1 MERENDCSFIDIMNE
16 KTRYETPIIK
26 LAVERKLISEKQYEQ
41 CRELVKKSKR
51 IGLESSIEEVLVKQG
66 FLSQDQLKELSEIVR
81 LGESGDY
88 FGGYRLRRLIGKGGM
103 GKVYEAVHEFT
114 GRKVAL
120 KVLDTQFTRE
130 ETNVTRFFQEV
141 RALAKL
147 GFPNI
152 VTLFDAGK
160 AGRRYYFA
168 MELVEGPSLA
178 QYVNRKKK
186 LHEREALLITEKI
199 AQALAFSHAKNV
211 IHRDVKPENILLD
224 EKNNPK
230 ITDFGVVMHR
240 DDDHMTLTQEGFMV
254 GSVHFSSPEQVEG
267 ARDID
272 GRSDIYSLGATLYYM
287 LTGRTVY
294 TGRNAEEVLTKHL
307 VGQWVSPRRYNT
319 SVSRRTVRLLR
330 KMMAKSRD
338 RRYQSMEEV
347 AAAIRKILKPRLYIR
362 VLIAAGG
369 AAAIFLAGALFE
381 VFSRFFESLISH

>member
-1 MERENDCSFIDIMNE
+1 MNE

-26 LAVERKLISEKQYEQ
+26 LAVERKLISDKQYDQ
-41 CRELVKKSKR
+41 CKELVKKSKR

-66 FLSQDQLKELSEIVR
+66 LLNDEKIQELSEILR
-81 LGESGDY
+81 LGETGDL
-88 FGGYRLRRLIGKGGM
+88 FGGYRLQRLIGKGGM

-120 KVLDTQFTRE
+120 KVLNSQFSKEGT
-130 ETNVTRFFQEV
+130 TITRFFQEV

-147 GFPNI
+147 TFPNI
-152 VTLFDAGK
+152 VTLYDAGK

-178 QYVNRKKK
+178 QLVAQKKH
-186 LHEREALLITEKI
+186 LDEREALSITEKI
-199 AQALAFSHAKNV
+199 ARALAFSHANNV
-211 IHRDVKPENILLD
+211 IHRDIKPENILLD
-224 EKNNPK
+224 ERHTPK
-230 ITDFGVVMHR
+230 VTDFGVVMHQ

-294 TGRNAEEVLTKHL
+294 TGKNAEEVLTKHL
-307 VGQWVSPRRYNT
+307 VGSWTSPRRYNPA
-319 SVSRRTVRLLR
+319 VSEKTVRLIR
-330 KMMAKSRD
+330 KMMARIRE

-347 AAAIRKILKPRLYIR
+347 ATAVRKIVMPNLYLR
-362 VLIAAGG
+362 VLIAAGSAIAVFLTG
-369 AAAIFLAGALFE
+369 AIVEVVTHFIEMTFL
-381 VFSRFFESLISH
+381 R